1 MAINENLRERAV
13 QVMANGNQ
21 SIGEMAEELGI
32 SDSTFW
38 RIRQDP
44 TFIED
49 LRKEIRSRFAPYA
62 TQAVHNII
70 RLANTAD
77 SENVRL
83 SASKEILEKLG
94 VSSKQE
100 HELNIAQEI
109 VIDIVTESE

>member
-1 MAINENLRERAV
+1 MAASDTTRERAV

-32 SDSTFW
+32 SDSTFY

-44 TFIED
+44 TFQDE

-94 VSSKQE
+94 ISSKQE
-100 HELNIAQEI
+100 HEINVTQEI
-109 VIDIVTESE
+109 VVDIVTEAD